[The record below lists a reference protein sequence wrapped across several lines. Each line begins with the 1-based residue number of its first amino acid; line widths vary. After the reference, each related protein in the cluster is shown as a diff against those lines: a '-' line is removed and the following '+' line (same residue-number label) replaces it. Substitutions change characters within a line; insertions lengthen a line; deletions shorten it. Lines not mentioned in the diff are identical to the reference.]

1 MNAAEHKAVFLSY
14 ASQDAEAA
22 KRICDAL
29 RQAGVEV
36 WFDQSELVGGDAWDA
51 KIRGQIGSCALFVPV
66 ISAATQARG
75 EGYFRLE
82 WKLAVDRSHL
92 MAHDQPFLLPVVI
105 DATVDAAAR
114 VPPEFRTVQW
124 TKLPQ
129 GETPPAFVA
138 RVQKLLGGTVA
149 GVATSATAS
158 AADPGPAP
166 GSASPA
172 TSRPSLASKSRPWL
186 IPAIIGGAVIV
197 ALALWSPWKKS
208 ALPAPSVAPAAAAL
222 TPAQQLVAKAR
233 TILDQGDELNRETY
247 ALAEELVVKAEA
259 LDITEA
265 SAWVT
270 HARVSTALF
279 GYGFDRSSARREAER
294 AQAARALQLAP
305 GSLDAQLA
313 EFDVL
318 ITFAQ
323 DIPNAILRLQEL
335 ARQHPSDWRIPE
347 LIGQCYRVAG
357 ELEKSLVANERALQL
372 SPDRPLLKGNR
383 INLLIVG
390 GQWAEA
396 EAAIRTMLQGLS
408 SARLLGHGVYLQL
421 MWSGELGGAAAA
433 VQSWPA
439 WFLLEDRGTGHA
451 ALTALWNR
459 DPESALQ
466 VVRRFPRDYLR
477 DYLFTGPSAVLSA
490 WAHEQAGNT
499 ESARADWRTV
509 QRVAERE
516 LRAAPDDQLALH
528 WKGWALARLGDT
540 EAAVGILQQLLQ
552 NDRAGPELD
561 AVGQVVGRWG
571 GLALAVGRTD
581 IALAQLELKGRPGAR
596 AITRTNLRLNPV
608 FDPLHDNPRFQA
620 MVATAIGPGKKKE
633 TVTAAL
639 AADDKSVAVLAFA
652 NLSDDKANEYF
663 SDGISEELLNVL
675 GRVPGLRVAAPMSAF
690 SFKGKNVSAQEI
702 GQKLNVAYLVN
713 GSVRRAGPVIR
724 VVARLSRANTD
735 EQIWTEKFEGE
746 AKNVFALQDEIAGK
760 IASALSLK
768 FGTPARAAKPIDPE
782 AYRLYLEGRHFWSL
796 RNYDAFGRAE
806 TAFRQAVKLE
816 PESAL
821 IHAGLAELYATRG
834 WYLAL
839 AGRSPQDDFALGA
852 TEAERAVALDPD
864 NAQAY
869 AAPATVAL
877 WRRQFPEAERLLRK
891 ALALAPNDA
900 TIIDRLGDLMV
911 RTGRLDAALEHYQ
924 HAAQLD
930 PFSVF
935 IVRDLVRASLWA
947 RRYEDC
953 IAIAAR
959 FEAAAGKDPL
969 LPIWRSHALVQLGKT
984 GQAAAELRAA
994 LPAITGGDAEVA
1006 PFRAAETVQYL
1017 REAGCAAESE
1027 ALAKQ
1032 LLASVAPDSYLPA
1045 MVLAAAGRYDEAI
1058 PKLKAFPAGAED
1070 RLYWG
1075 SIFDPVRDDPR
1086 FIRKIA
1092 ELPQAEAYKVARETL
1107 ARMLKEQEAKK

>member
-1 MNAAEHKAVFLSY
+1 MNATEHKAVFLSY

-675 GRVPGLRVAAPMSAF
+675 AKIPGLKVTARTSSF
-690 SFKGKNVSAQEI
+690 HFKGKDTPIPEI
-702 GQKLNVAYLVN
+702 AQKLGVAYVVE
-713 GSVRRAGPVIR
+713 GSVRKSGDKVRITAQLIKAADGFHVWSDTFTRDLKDI
-724 VVARLSRANTD
+724 
-735 EQIWTEKFEGE
+735 
-746 AKNVFALQDEIAGK
+746 FAVQDEIAAL
-760 IASALSLK
+760 IAQNLKLSMGLVA
-768 FGTPARAAKPIDPE
+768 PAVRRAVNPE
-782 AYRLYLEGRHFWSL
+782 AHQLVLEGRHFWNL
-796 RNYDAFGRAE
+796 RTSEGFDRAE
-806 TAFRQAVKLE
+806 VAFTKAI
-816 PESAL
+816 AL
-821 IHAGLAELYATRG
+821 DPQFAPAYAGLADVRWVRTVYASYSG
-834 WYLAL
+834 VNFVLA
-839 AGRSPQDDFALGA
+839 ADSGA
-852 TEAERAVALDPD
+852 ASERALALDPTL
-864 NAQAY
+864 AEAY
-869 AAPATVAL
+869 PAAGAKLHWTGRIGEAGQQFKKAIAL
-877 WRRQFPEAERLLRK
+877 NPNY
-891 ALALAPNDA
+891 ALAHHWYSLV
-900 TIIDRLGDLMV
+900 LEGQ
-911 RTGRLDAALEHYQ
+911 GRLDEAMAEIEQ
-924 HAAQLD
+924 AIQLD
-930 PFSVF
+930 PLSV
-935 IVRDLVRASLWA
+935 
-947 RRYEDC
+947 
-953 IAIAAR
+953 
-959 FEAAAGKDPL
+959 
-969 LPIWRSHALVQLGKT
+969 
-984 GQAAAELRAA
+984 AA
-994 LPAITGGDAEVA
+994 LSTRHR
-1006 PFRAAETVQYL
+1006 FL
-1017 REAGCAAESE
+1017 LMAGRIPE
-1027 ALAKQ
+1027 ALAVDEKMQ
-1032 LLASVAPDSYLPA
+1032 ALRPGFFLYIGMRTQALLAAGRRDEALAAARSIVAWQDREVRYVSDALAVYVLRTLGHEAEAVAHVENLLPRLPVDSYLRGVA
-1045 MVLAAAGRYDEAI
+1045 LAALDRWDEAKPYLERTPPGMCEI
-1058 PKLKAFPAGAED
+1058 FFWNPMWD
-1070 RLYWG
+1070 RW
-1075 SIFDPVRDDPR
+1075 RDDPR
-1086 FIRKIA
+1086 FLGLLEKLGCMT
-1092 ELPQAEAYKVARETL
+1092 EYKVARATL
-1107 ARMLKEQEAKK
+1107 ARMLKEQAAKK